1 MTFSSSQWRA
11 IGGFF
16 MTKFNIVN
24 IYKHKSYFSRLMS
37 VKPIQALKLHS
48 LLMDRMNNV
57 SQNRN
62 QNRIKATP
70 VDDAAVLGISKSTYQ
85 KYKKALLKAKIWIY
99 DPKFKNNHRIAGDWH
114 ISEDLLDDPF
124 SVVSSEETSKNADV
138 PSDEKDSKSKK
149 DDKKKKLVSPDKTRK
164 EENDDAAVS
173 SEETSKNADKSSK
186 SEALE
191 NKQESPNGSLV
202 SPDKTSLVSS
212 PETNIYSIIDNI
224 NKIDDDDINNVFH
237 FLEKDGYAFSYYGKV
252 LEKQKLTLKS
262 SLNKLNSKDRKQ
274 IFDKLFYTTNK
285 PTKDT
290 LNWLIRCTK
299 NKLKQNTS
307 QPRYRSRAKRV
318 EQGTDWSKKKAN
330 TNSGLST
337 DQLREI
343 YAGLK

>member
-37 VKPIQALKLHS
+37 VKPVQALKLHS

-124 SVVSSEETSKNADV
+124 SVVSSEETSKNAD
-138 PSDEKDSKSKK
+138 
-149 DDKKKKLVSPDKTRK
+149 
-164 EENDDAAVS
+164 
-173 SEETSKNADKSSK
+173 KSSK

-202 SPDKTSLVSS
+202 SPNKTSLVSS
-212 PETNIYSIIDNI
+212 HETNIYSIIDNI

-262 SLNKLNSKDRKQ
+262 
-274 IFDKLFYTTNK
+274 
-285 PTKDT
+285 
-290 LNWLIRCTK
+290 
-299 NKLKQNTS
+299 
-307 QPRYRSRAKRV
+307 
-318 EQGTDWSKKKAN
+318 
-330 TNSGLST
+330 
-337 DQLREI
+337 
-343 YAGLK
+343 